1 MNALTPETSS
11 SQTDTMIKSLEEE
24 ITNSVRVDRL
34 TNRLTPFKLRGEAAG
49 ELGETIG
56 ELVQKVGATSLAEI
70 ERLISDLQAA
80 RSYLK
85 AEGDRLQQEMTR
97 YAHLSDTASASL
109 KIITE
114 SLGQWRKGND
124 ALRTTAGD
132 KRTDAA

>member
-1 MNALTPETSS
+1 
-11 SQTDTMIKSLEEE
+11 MIKSLEEE
-24 ITNSVRVDRL
+24 ITNSVRGDRL

-97 YAHLSDTASASL
+97 YAHLSDTASASV

-124 ALRTTAGD
+124 ALRTTARE
-132 KRTDAA
+132 KRTDAD